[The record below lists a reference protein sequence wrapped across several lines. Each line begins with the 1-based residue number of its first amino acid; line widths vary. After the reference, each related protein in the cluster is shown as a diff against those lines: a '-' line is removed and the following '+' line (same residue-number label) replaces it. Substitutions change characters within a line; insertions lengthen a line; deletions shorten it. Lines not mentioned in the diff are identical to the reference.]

1 MRDMSWTWILGV
13 LLISGVGCGPPAN
26 PQKLREETL
35 KIDPTFSEVLQK
47 RDEQANR
54 IALLEREFD
63 LKRTQVD
70 QKIAQL
76 RKEVKDARVQ
86 VEQKVQ
92 KSKALLKPDVDRL
105 HLTLSMANDERQAK
119 RVHRSSLGR
128 SISRLKKA
136 LKDGAA
142 EDQVSVE
149 RELNDLLQEAQ
160 RLDRE
165 IHALNEHV
173 RLLKI
178 KLLLLRV

>member
-1 MRDMSWTWILGV
+1 MKHWRLLVTLTVV
-13 LLISGVGCGPPAN
+13 LSGGCGPPAN
-26 PQKLREETL
+26 PQQLREEVL
-35 KIDPTFSEVLQK
+35 KVDPSFSDVLQK

-63 LKRTQVD
+63 LKRTQVE

-92 KSKALLKPDVDRL
+92 KSTALLKPDVDRL
-105 HLTLSMANDERQAK
+105 HLALSMANDERQAK

-136 LKDGAA
+136 LKDGEG
-142 EDQVSVE
+142 EDQSSVE
-149 RELNDLLQEAQ
+149 REINDLLQDAQ

-165 IHALNEHV
+165 IHALNEHI